1 VASQLEVGITFQRQG
16 KLAEAEA
23 VYRAM
28 LTQSPNHAPA
38 WHYIGLVKYQ
48 AGNLKEADAYMSRSL
63 KIDGACANTWS
74 DLGAVKLKSGDV
86 ESSIRHFARALEL
99 NDAHTDALNNL
110 AAALRRIHN
119 FAKAIVPLRRLAI
132 LRPKSAEV
140 MRNLADTF
148 YHLGAVEDSVE
159 SYHEAI
165 HLDPQSNTARLGM
178 AEACEAA
185 GKFKQAQYQYITVLR
200 RDPNNPLALSK
211 LLQMRSGAID
221 SGWVTK
227 AKQLT
232 ERAETETAA
241 KIRLNVGL
249 SFHFDRIGL
258 YDSAFSHLKR
268 ARDEEARLQPFNS
281 DAYSAAVD
289 TLIEVLPKEF
299 FNAART
305 SGVSSTRPI
314 FIVGMPRSG
323 TTLTEQVLASHPGI
337 VAGGELAALPSAS
350 YRIMELSEDKRP
362 YPYGLE
368 SMSTT
373 SLEILAKG
381 YLDHVTKIHGGD
393 CKITD
398 KLPFNFMHLGVIAL
412 LFPNAKIVHCRRDP
426 MDNCTSCYFTSFAK
440 EVQFTSDL
448 EALGRYYS
456 DYDRLMKHWSCALPS
471 QIFHLRYEDLV
482 SNTEA
487 TIRELLG
494 YCELEWEPACLKFYE
509 TARGIRT
516 PSRWQVRQPIYA
528 SSVARWRHYERHLA
542 PLKRGLGPALS
553 EVNSERTE
561 TN

>member
-1 VASQLEVGITFQRQG
+1 MASQLEQGIVFQRQG

-23 VYRAM
+23 VYRAV
-28 LTQSPNHAPA
+28 LSQSPNDAPA

-48 AGNLKEADAYMSRSL
+48 AGKLEEADAYMSRSL
-63 KIDGACANTWS
+63 TINGACANTWS

-86 ESSIRHFARALEL
+86 ENSIRHFARALEL
-99 NDAHTDALNNL
+99 NDTHIDALNNM
-110 AAALRRIHN
+110 AAALRRIHH
-119 FAKAIVPLRRLAI
+119 FAKAIVPLRRLAM

-159 SYHEAI
+159 SYQEAI
-165 HLDPQSNTARLGM
+165 RLDPQGNTARLGM

-185 GKFKQAQYQYITVLR
+185 GKFKQARYQYISVLR
-200 RDPNNPLALSK
+200 RDPNHPLALSK
-211 LLQMRSGAID
+211 LLQMRSGATD
-221 SGWVTK
+221 SGWVTQ
-227 AKQLT
+227 AKQLV
-232 ERAETETAA
+232 ERAETEAAA

-249 SFHFDRIGL
+249 SYYLDRIGL

-268 ARDEEARLQPFNS
+268 ARDEEARMQPFNS
-281 DAYSAAVD
+281 DEYSAAVD

-299 FNAART
+299 FKAAET
-305 SGVSSTRPI
+305 SGMSSTRPI

-323 TTLTEQVLASHPGI
+323 TTLTEQVLASHPRV
-337 VAGGELAALPSAS
+337 VAGGELAALPGAS
-350 YRIMELSEDKRP
+350 YRIMELSGDKRP
-362 YPYGLE
+362 YPYGLT
-368 SMSTT
+368 SMSAA

-381 YLDHVTKIHGGD
+381 YLDQVANIHSGD

-412 LFPNAKIVHCRRDP
+412 MFPNAKIVHCRRDP
-426 MDNCTSCYFTSFAK
+426 MDNCMSCYFTSFAK
-440 EVQFTSDL
+440 EVKFASDL
-448 EALGRYYS
+448 ETLGRYYA
-456 DYDRLMKHWSCALPS
+456 DYDRLMKHWTDALPS
-471 QIFHLRYEDLV
+471 GIFNLRYEDLV

-487 TIRELLG
+487 TIKALLG

-542 PLKRGLGPALS
+542 PLKRGLGAGTFR
-553 EVNSERTE
+553 N
-561 TN
+561 